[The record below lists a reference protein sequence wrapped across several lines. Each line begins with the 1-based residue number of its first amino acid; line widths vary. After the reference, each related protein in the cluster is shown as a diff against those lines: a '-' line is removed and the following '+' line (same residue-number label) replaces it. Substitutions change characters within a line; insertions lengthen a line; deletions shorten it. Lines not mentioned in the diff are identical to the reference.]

1 MKIKICG
8 LKEVNHA
15 VKAAE
20 LGADFLGFVFA
31 ESPRRVTPEQASLI
45 TCQLPP
51 GVKKVGVFV
60 NEKPEIVNE
69 ITGFCGLDLVQLH
82 GSESPAYCK
91 QVCVPVIK
99 AFRVKNANFLRE
111 MELYR
116 DSVEMFL
123 LDTYIPGVAGGT
135 GKAFDWKLATAAS
148 GSEKIILAGGLNPE
162 NIASACRIAKPFAV
176 DVSGGVETEGVKDI
190 VKIEAFILNA
200 RGNLDVRTS

>member
-8 LKEVNHA
+8 LRDVNHA

-31 ESPRRVTPEQASLI
+31 KSPRRVTPEQAALI
-45 TCQLPP
+45 TRRMPA
-51 GVKKVGVFV
+51 GVQKVGVFV
-60 NEKPEIVNE
+60 DEKPQTVNE
-69 ITGFCGLDLVQLH
+69 IAGICGLDLVQLH

-99 AFRVKNANFLRE
+99 AFRVKDADYLKE

-135 GKAFDWKLATAAS
+135 GKVFDWKLAIEAS
-148 GSEKIILAGGLNPE
+148 GLGKIIVAGGLNPE
-162 NIASACRIAKPFAV
+162 NVSEACRIAKPFAV
-176 DVSGGVETEGVKDI
+176 DVSGGVETAGVKDI
-190 VKIEAFILNA
+190 AKIEAFISQA
-200 RGNLDVRTS
+200 RGNLNV